1 MTDRFAALREEY
13 RKSAYPDVYARFDV
27 WEEMLPCKDG
37 VRLRTIYYRP
47 VTDKPLPVIVQRSC
61 YPNSEESLRVHGE
74 ELCKKGFALV
84 IQFCRGTGGSE
95 GEWEPNV
102 NDRSD
107 GLDLMN
113 HLNALPWVD
122 CMGYQGASYLAFTG
136 WVMADAVPDK
146 VKSMYLTVYGTS
158 RHTSA
163 YKDGLFR
170 QDILTA
176 WAMGNAGFPV
186 TADYLTSA
194 AYRPQVEVD
203 EALWGKRLNWYRD
216 WITNTSASDPYWCD
230 GFWKMLQDIPGK
242 MKIPVFIAE
251 GWYDHH
257 LGSALKGYES
267 LAPEVKAHTVLNIGP
282 WNHSFKPAIYGH
294 PDQQNGN
301 GRESLNALD
310 WFYETLMEKKLPEAR
325 INAYVI
331 GADQWQQLPRYP
343 FEPAKEQCFYLQ
355 ADHTLTAAPAAAED
369 TLFYTYDPQNPVFSH
384 GAESLFHT
392 HTEIGSLSQPA
403 CGWRDDVISFVSEPL
418 DEEMTILGPIKT
430 QLYVSTDAEDTAFT
444 VKIMEVFA
452 NGEAYNIR
460 NGITT
465 LGYRNGSPERIAY
478 TPGTTE
484 KIEIT
489 CWDVAW
495 QLKAGSRLRIDISSS
510 NFPEYAVH
518 PNKAG
523 VWSEIKETVPA
534 KQTLHFGPDAPA
546 CILLPLA

>member
-1 MTDRFAALREEY
+1 MADAYSSIREEY
-13 RKSAYPDVYARFDV
+13 RSSIHPDVYDRFET

-37 VRLRTIYYRP
+37 VRLRTLYYRP
-47 VTDKPLPVIVQRSC
+47 VTDKALPVIVQRSC
-61 YPNSEESLRVHGE
+61 YPQSEGSLRVHAE
-74 ELCKKGFALV
+74 ELCKKGFAV
-84 IQFCRGTGGSE
+84 IIQMCRGTVGSE
-95 GEWEPNV
+95 GIWEPNV

-113 HLNALPWVD
+113 HINSLPWVD

-136 WVMADAVPDK
+136 WVMADAVPEK
-146 VKSMYLTVYGTS
+146 CRSMYLTVYGTS

-176 WAMGNAGFPV
+176 WAMSNAGFPV
-186 TADYLTSA
+186 TADYLESA

-203 EALWGKRLNWYRD
+203 KKLWGRRLNWYRD
-216 WITNTSASDPYWCD
+216 WITNTGAADPYWCD

-267 LAPEVKAHTVLNIGP
+267 LADEVRAHTVLNIGP
-282 WNHSFKPAIYGH
+282 WNHSFKPAINGH
-294 PDQQNGN
+294 PDQKNGF
-301 GRESLNALD
+301 GREALNALD
-310 WFYETLMEKKLPEAR
+310 WFYETLIEKKLPEAR
-325 INAYVI
+325 VNAYVI
-331 GADQWQQLPRYP
+331 GADEWKVFDRYP
-343 FEPAKEQCFYLQ
+343 FVSAGEKKFYLTDEHALCDAPTQ
-355 ADHTLTAAPAAAED
+355 EAKLT
-369 TLFYTYDPQNPVFSH
+369 YTYDPENPVFSH

-392 HTEIGSLSQPA
+392 HTQIGSLLQPE
-403 CGWRDDVISFVSEPL
+403 CNWRGDVISFVSEPL
-418 DEEMTILGPIKT
+418 TEDLTILGPIKT
-430 QLYVSTDAEDTAFT
+430 QLYVSSDAEDTAFT
-444 VKIMEVFA
+444 VKVMEVFA

-465 LGYRNGSPERIAY
+465 LGYRNGSRERIPYA
-478 TPGTTE
+478 PNSIE
-484 KIEIT
+484 KIEII

-495 QLKAGSRLRIDISSS
+495 QLKKGSRLRVDISSS
-510 NFPEYAVH
+510 NFPEYSVH

-523 VWSEIKETVPA
+523 VWSEIGQTVPA
-534 KQTLHFGPDAPA
+534 QQTLYMGKEHPA
-546 CILLPLA
+546 CITLPLT

>member
-1 MTDRFAALREEY
+1 MADPYASIREDY
-13 RKSAYPDVYARFDV
+13 KNSVHPNRFDSFEA

-37 VRLRTIYYRP
+37 VRLRTLYYRP
-47 VTDKPLPVIVQRSC
+47 KADGPFPVIVQRSC
-61 YPNSEESLRVHGE
+61 YPQSENSLRVHAE
-74 ELCKKGFALV
+74 ELCKKGFAVV
-84 IQFCRGTGGSE
+84 IQMCRGTVGSE
-95 GEWEPNV
+95 GVWEPNV

-113 HLNALPWVD
+113 HLNALTWVD

-136 WVMADAVPDK
+136 WVMADAMPEK
-146 VKSMYLTVYGTS
+146 CRSMYLTVYGTS

-203 EALWGKRLNWYRD
+203 EALWGRKLPWYRD
-216 WITNTSASDPYWCD
+216 WITNTGAADPYWCD

-282 WNHSFKPAIYGH
+282 WNHSFRPAIYGH
-294 PDQQNGN
+294 TNQQNGN
-301 GRESLNALD
+301 SREALNALD
-310 WFYETLMEKKLPEAR
+310 WFYETLVEKKLPEGKV
-325 INAYVI
+325 NAYFI
-331 GADQWQQLPRYP
+331 GADAWKAFDRYP
-343 FEPAKEQCFYLQ
+343 FAPAGEAKFYFGAQ
-355 ADHTLTAAPAAAED
+355 HTLEKVPGDSA
-369 TLFYTYDPQNPVFSH
+369 TLSYTYDPQNPVFSH

-392 HTEIGSLSQPA
+392 HTEIGSLKQPE
-403 CGWRDDVISFVSEPL
+403 CNWRDDVISFVSEPL
-418 DEEMTILGPIKT
+418 TENLTVLGPIKA

-444 VKIMEVFA
+444 VKIMEVFE

-465 LGYRNGSPERIAY
+465 LGYRNGSRERIAY
-478 TPGTTE
+478 EPNAVE

-495 QLKAGSRLRIDISSS
+495 ELKKGSRLRVDISSS
-510 NFPEYAVH
+510 NFPEYSVH

-534 KQTLHFGPDAPA
+534 KQTLYFGKEHPA
-546 CILLPLA
+546 RIMLPLI